1 MCTRVVRVGTA
12 TRMADTILGAWWDR
26 IRGRLRPRPCPYS
39 LARALEM
46 PGRKLV
52 AAPVHVINAFGLK
65 GGERVVEVGVGTGFY
80 SVEAARR
87 VGRAGQLICIDLQME
102 MLLHTRRRL
111 EANGQRALLL
121 QANACALP
129 LPSGCVDHVFLI
141 TVLGEIP
148 DRARALAEVRRVLRP
163 GGRLS
168 VSEQFP
174 DPDFV
179 TRRQLRREL
188 PAAGFVEIRTKGRLV
203 YTSTWSITSQSASL
217 STAAR

>member
-1 MCTRVVRVGTA
+1 
-12 TRMADTILGAWWDR
+12 
-26 IRGRLRPRPCPYS
+26 
-39 LARALEM
+39 
-46 PGRKLV
+46 
-52 AAPVHVINAFGLK
+52 VINAFGIQ
-65 GGERVVEVGVGTGFY
+65 GGDKVVEVGVGTGFY

-87 VGRAGQLICIDLQME
+87 VGRAGQLICIDLQVE

-121 QANACALP
+121 QASAHALP
-129 LPSGCVDHVFLI
+129 LQSGCIDHVFLI

-148 DRARALAEVRRVLRP
+148 DRAQALAELRRVLRP

-188 PAAGFVEIRTKGRLV
+188 AAAGFSDMRTKGRLV
-203 YTSTWSITSQSASL
+203 YTSTWSTITRSASTP
-217 STAAR
+217 SAAH